1 MRNLT
6 LDQAKVILSV
16 MVVMIH
22 VGFLKDYSS
31 SMNYFFTQSIFRIV
45 VPFFFLVS
53 GYFFFRLITSSG
65 FSGFKK
71 WFLTLLALHSFWSL
85 VYLYF
90 YIPFDSTSLRDI
102 FLEVV
107 KRYIEGYWHL
117 WFTMGLLGA
126 GTCMYFIR
134 NLPSAQLTVIALMLF
149 ICGCVIQYSGNY
161 HLFEGSYLDNIAN
174 KTHMYRNFLFF
185 AFPFFIIGY
194 LVSRE
199 NFANKLENR
208 SLVFLLLISFAGLC
222 VEGAINMS
230 YIGDYKQSFDMLFLL
245 PFVCIS
251 LFLVFLKSERKT
263 SSAIYTQLSA
273 GIYFI
278 HPLFILLMPKFISSR
293 IMELIIV
300 LALSLIA
307 SVVLILLSKR
317 YKFIL

>member
-6 LDQAKVILSV
+6 LDQAKVILSI

-31 SMNYFFTQSIFRIV
+31 SVNYFFTQSIFRIV
-45 VPFFFLVS
+45 VPIFYLVS
-53 GYFFFRLITSSG
+53 GYFFFRLIISSG

-90 YIPFDSTSLRDI
+90 YIPFDSTNLREI
-102 FLEVV
+102 FIEVV

-126 GTCMYFIR
+126 GTCLYFIR
-134 NLPSAQLTVIALMLF
+134 NLQSAKLVMIALLLF
-149 ICGCVIQYSGNY
+149 VCGCIIQYSGNY
-161 HLFEGSYLDNIAN
+161 HLFGSSYLDNITN
-174 KTHMYRNFLFF
+174 KTHIYRNFLFF
-185 AFPFFIIGY
+185 AFPFFILGY
-194 LVSRE
+194 LVSRDGVV
-199 NFANKLENR
+199 NKFGNGF
-208 SLVFLLLISFAGLC
+208 LVFLFLMSFAGLC
-222 VEGAINMS
+222 AEGALNTF

-245 PFVCIS
+245 PFVCFS

-263 SSAIYTQLSA
+263 SSAIYTQVSA

-293 IMELIIV
+293 IVELIIV

-307 SVVLILLSKR
+307 SFVLILLSKR

>member
-31 SMNYFFTQSIFRIV
+31 AVNYFFTQSIFRIV
-45 VPFFFLVS
+45 VPIFYLVS
-53 GYFFFRLITSSG
+53 GYFFFRLITTSG

-71 WFLTLLALHSFWSL
+71 WFLTLLGLHSFWSL

-90 YIPFDSTSLRDI
+90 YIPFDEENFREV
-102 FLEVV
+102 FVEVV

-134 NLPSAQLTVIALMLF
+134 NLRNAQLMVIALMLF
-149 ICGCVIQYSGNY
+149 ICGCIIQYSGNY
-161 HLFEGSYLDNIAN
+161 HLFGSSYLDNIAN
-174 KTHMYRNFLFF
+174 KTHIYRNFLFF
-185 AFPFFIIGY
+185 AFPFFLIGY
-194 LVSRE
+194 LVARE
-199 NFANKLENR
+199 GVVTRFGNR
-208 SLVFLLLISFAGLC
+208 LLALLLLMSFAGLC
-222 VEGAINMS
+222 VEGVINMS
-230 YIGDYKQSFDMLFLL
+230 FIGDYKQSFDMLFLL
-245 PFVCIS
+245 PFVCII

-263 SSAIYTQLSA
+263 SSAIYTQISA

-293 IMELIIV
+293 TMELIIV
-300 LALSLIA
+300 LVLSLLA
-307 SVVLILLSKR
+307 SFVLIVLSKR